1 MKERKEG
8 TGITWLKM
16 DLGVEMVS
24 DTPGTVT
31 EPSDLSQ
38 WEMTQLEHPFLAME
52 VTDKGIAMLEHCRN
66 ARQLHG
72 QRTLR
77 RRYPEFSGAGKPFA

>member
-8 TGITWLKM
+8 MGITWLKM

-31 EPSDLSQ
+31 GPSEP
-38 WEMTQLEHPFLAME
+38 
-52 VTDKGIAMLEHCRN
+52 
-66 ARQLHG
+66 
-72 QRTLR
+72 
-77 RRYPEFSGAGKPFA
+77 